1 MNYFEGFVVS
11 NLLNPATMWGAIT
24 YGVAFLALAWMGG
37 RAIRYAATRVLE
49 HQERYPVDRILFS
62 YLIRLSQIGMDVVL
76 LTAYAHLVPALHHL
90 GTALLAGVSVVSIVI
105 GLAAQDTLGNLIAG
119 VSLALYRPFELG
131 DRIQVNSPTGLE
143 TGVVEDLSLGYTTLQ
158 TPDNRRVVVPNGVMS
173 RQVII
178 NLTAIDPRTM
188 AAVPRVLI

>member
-105 GLAAQDTLGNLIAG
+105 G